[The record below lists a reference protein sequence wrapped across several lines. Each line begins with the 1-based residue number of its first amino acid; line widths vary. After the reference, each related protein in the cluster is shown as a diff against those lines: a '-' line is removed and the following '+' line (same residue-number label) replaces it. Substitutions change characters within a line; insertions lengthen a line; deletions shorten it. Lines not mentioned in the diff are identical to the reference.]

1 MCFDDW
7 GRKYVSSNSNHIQQV
22 IYEDRYLAGNPF
34 VTAPSARRSMAA
46 DGPQAPVFRIP
57 VQLSRG
63 VFVRTRLR
71 VGGVVPGPIE
81 GGGRPAGTL
90 QVPRVS
96 PSIAV
101 ITGAANTL
109 ERPSLAM

>member
-46 DGPQAPVFRIP
+46 DGPQAPVFESVR
-57 VQLSRG
+57 LSRG
-63 VFVRTRLR
+63 VLFARDFGSAVSFLAPLKEE
-71 VGGVVPGPIE
+71 VGQ
-81 GGGRPAGTL
+81 RGTL